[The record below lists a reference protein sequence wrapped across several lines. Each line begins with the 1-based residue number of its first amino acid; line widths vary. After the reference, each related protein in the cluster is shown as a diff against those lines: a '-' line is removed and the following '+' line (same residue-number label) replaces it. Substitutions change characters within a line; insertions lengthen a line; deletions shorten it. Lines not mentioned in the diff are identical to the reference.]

1 MKLALKIAAL
11 FALAAPAF
19 ADDDEKSVPDVTL
32 SQVRWAEVVNDV
44 AFDQDALG
52 GKVVVVEQWGVNC
65 PPCIASLP
73 ELAKLAKRYD
83 DKGLVVVGLER
94 QQSSKEAILK
104 VIKPARVGYPVMAGG
119 HVPVPGNGIPNVAVF
134 GADGKLVWHG
144 HPADREFE
152 KSVKG
157 ALKAVAKK

>member
-1 MKLALKIAAL
+1 MKLLPKIAAL
-11 FALAAPAF
+11 LALALPVAA
-19 ADDDEKSVPDVTL
+19 DDEKPLPDVNL
-32 SQVRWAEVVNDV
+32 SQVQWAEVVNDA
-44 AFDQDALG
+44 AFDKDALD

-73 ELAKLAKRYD
+73 DLAKLSKRYD

-104 VIKPARVGYPVMAGG
+104 VLKPARVTYPVMAGG
-119 HVPVPGNGIPNVAVF
+119 HVPVPGNGIPNAAVF
-134 GADGKLVWHG
+134 GTDGKLVWHG
-144 HPADREFE
+144 HPADKEFE
-152 KSVKG
+152 KAVKT

>member
-1 MKLALKIAAL
+1 MKPALKIAAL
-11 FALAAPAF
+11 FALAVPAF
-19 ADDDEKSVPDVTL
+19 ADDEASVPDVSL

-44 AFDQDALG
+44 EFDKDALG

-73 ELAKLAKRYD
+73 DMARLAKRYD

-104 VIKPARVGYPVMAGG
+104 VIKSARVSFPVMAGG
-119 HVPVPGNGIPNVAVF
+119 HVPVPGNTIPNVAVF

-144 HPADREFE
+144 HPGHKEFD
-152 KSVKG
+152 KAVKD

>member
-1 MKLALKIAAL
+1 MKLALKFAVL
-11 FALAAPAF
+11 FAFAAPAF
-19 ADDDEKSVPDVTL
+19 ADDDKPLPNVNL
-32 SQVRWAEVVNDV
+32 SQVQWAEVVNDV
-44 AFDQDALG
+44 AFDQGALE
-52 GKVVVVEQWGVNC
+52 GKVVVIEQWGVNC

-73 ELAKLAKRYD
+73 EMARLAKRYD

-104 VIKPARVGYPVMAGG
+104 VLKPARVAYPVMAGG

-134 GADGKLVWHG
+134 GTDGKLVWHG
-144 HPADREFE
+144 HPANKDFE
-152 KSVKG
+152 KSVKS